1 MVTPDMHTGVA
12 RKQKMFFA
20 VIGALIF
27 LVSGCSSLP
36 KNVDRPVSHAFSD
49 TADTRLAEVSR
60 QELQNH
66 PGESGFYL
74 LTSGLDAFVARA
86 VLANVAERSIDAQY
100 YLLHSDLSGKL
111 FIDHLIKA
119 ADRGVRV
126 RLLVD
131 DMDLAGKDVGASVL
145 DSHPNIEVRLF
156 NPFSRQTSRWIQFVT
171 RFGSVTRRMHNKSF
185 TVDNQ
190 ATILG
195 GRNIGDQYFDAD
207 PDVAFS
213 DADVLLI
220 GPVVDEVSTSF
231 DSYWNSE
238 LAFPAATLLGRVPSA
253 EETTRK
259 RDDLN
264 AFVEAQADSVYMQ
277 ALRGSDLAHRFR
289 DKLVFERGDAHVVYD
304 EPEKISTDRSETQ
317 YHLAPQ
323 LSQYFH
329 DVHEELFIFSPYFVP
344 GKAGTAFLSEL
355 SQRGVRVRI
364 VTNSLASTDVS
375 VVHAGYARYR
385 KKLLRSGVELYEM
398 KPQLDNQSKRANKHW
413 AGSSNAS
420 LHSKVFIFD
429 RQHLFIGSLNLDPRS
444 VKENTEIGVVLT
456 SAKVGAELGVA
467 LDDAVP
473 LATYR
478 LVLEEDDTGS
488 ERIVWLDNGGDV
500 EKKFTTE
507 PNTGFWQRMMV
518 AVASLLPIE
527 SQL

>member
-1 MVTPDMHTGVA
+1 MFNRKTGRQVT
-12 RKQKMFFA
+12 RKLEF
-20 VIGALIF
+20 LIAAISLLVF
-27 LVSGCSSLP
+27 LVSGCTSLP
-36 KNVDRPVSHAFSD
+36 ENEDRPVTHAFSD
-49 TADTRLAEVSR
+49 TDNTLLGRVSR
-60 QELQNH
+60 DDLRNH

-86 VLANVAERSIDAQY
+86 VLAGVAERSIDAQY
-100 YLLHSDLSGKL
+100 YLLHSDLTGKL
-111 FIDHLIKA
+111 FIDQLIKA

-145 DSHPNIEVRLF
+145 ASHPNIEVRLF
-156 NPFSRQTSRWIQFVT
+156 NPFSRQSNRLIQFVT

-190 ATILG
+190 ASILG

-231 DSYWNSE
+231 DRYWNSE
-238 LAFPAATLLGRVPSA
+238 LAFPAATLLGRVPTA
-253 EETTRK
+253 EETARK
-259 RDDLN
+259 RSELD
-264 AFVEAQADSVYMQ
+264 AFVAAQADSVYIE
-277 ALRGSDLAHRFR
+277 ALRDSDLAHRFR
-289 DKLVFERGDAHVVYD
+289 SKLVFERGDAHVVYD
-304 EPEKISTDRSETQ
+304 QPEKISTDRTKTQ

-323 LSQYFH
+323 IAHYF
-329 DVHEELFIFSPYFVP
+329 DGVEEELFIFSPYFVP
-344 GKAGTAFLSEL
+344 GKSGTTFLSEL
-355 SQRGVRVRI
+355 SERGVRVRI
-364 VTNSLASTDVS
+364 VTNSLASTDVA
-375 VVHAGYARYR
+375 VVHSGYARYR

-398 KPQLDNQSKRANKHW
+398 KPQVDKEARQVNKHW

-429 RQHLFIGSLNLDPRS
+429 REHLFIGSLNLDPRS

-456 SAKVGAELGVA
+456 SPRFGDELGNA
-467 LDDAVP
+467 LDDVVP
-473 LATYR
+473 LAAYR
-478 LVLEEDDTGS
+478 LALEVDETGG
-488 ERIVWLDNGGDV
+488 ERIVWLDIGGD
-500 EKKFTTE
+500 E
-507 PNTGFWQRMMV
+507 PNKFYSEPNAGFWQRVLV